1 MENYKGDGLTVGR
14 TAKMA
19 ILDLEVGRYMVA
31 RLCSNTTH
39 NTILLSRQST
49 RPEDDLTEANNKLTE
64 LVKFPVHERKPLCL
78 NSASLLDKFSAL
90 LLTCL
95 VLLLRQ

>member
-1 MENYKGDGLTVGR
+1 MVNYIDNGLTVGKA
-14 TAKMA
+14 AKMT
-19 ILDLEVGRYMVA
+19 ILELAVGRYMVA

-49 RPEDDLTEANNKLTE
+49 RPEDELAEANSKLAE

-78 NSASLLDKFSAL
+78 NSANPLDKYSAL
-90 LLTCL
+90 LLSCV